1 MKPEPVQP
9 SIPIAPPLEPALS
22 PNLAGDSA
30 ITFGLAGRVCIVTGG
45 AQGIGEACVRRF
57 ARENAQVVFADVD
70 TERGTALA
78 AELGVLFVR
87 CDVGHKPDVD
97 ALVAA
102 TLALHGHIDVLVSNA
117 GIFRAADFLSVS
129 EEDFDAV
136 IRVNLKG
143 AFLVGQ
149 AVARAMVEG
158 SRAGSI
164 IHMSSVNGQL
174 AIPTI
179 ASYNASKGGVNQLTR
194 AMALALAGHGIR
206 VNAIAPGTIA
216 TQLAA
221 KAVLTSEAAK
231 TRILSRT
238 PLGRLGTPDEIA
250 NVAAFLAS
258 DASSYLTGEIIVAD
272 GGRMALNYTMDK

>member
-1 MKPEPVQP
+1 
-9 SIPIAPPLEPALS
+9 
-22 PNLAGDSA
+22 
-30 ITFGLAGRVCIVTGG
+30 
-45 AQGIGEACVRRF
+45 
-57 ARENAQVVFADVD
+57 
-70 TERGTALA
+70 
-78 AELGVLFVR
+78 
-87 CDVGHKPDVD
+87 
-97 ALVAA
+97 
-102 TLALHGHIDVLVSNA
+102 
-117 GIFRAADFLSVS
+117 
-129 EEDFDAV
+129 
-136 IRVNLKG
+136 
-143 AFLVGQ
+143 
-149 AVARAMVEG
+149 MVEG